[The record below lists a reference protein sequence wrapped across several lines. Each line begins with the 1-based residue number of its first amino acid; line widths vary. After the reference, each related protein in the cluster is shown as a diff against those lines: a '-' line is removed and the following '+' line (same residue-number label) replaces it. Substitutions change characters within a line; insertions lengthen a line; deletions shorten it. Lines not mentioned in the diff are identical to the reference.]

1 MKKPLTHLILAGGIF
16 HDFAASS
23 EALATLLAPLGIES
37 RIEWDLEAGLAGL
50 AESPVD
56 LLSINALRWQMIGE
70 KYDPYRD
77 TEAFTPSQSA
87 RSALQHYLTTG
98 GALLGLHTASICFS
112 DWPEW
117 QSLLGGRW
125 VWGSSWHPAPE
136 PVTITIEPNTALSH
150 LPAFTVHDE
159 LYSDLELNP
168 DTTVLATGVSHAMV
182 TPQPVIWQHQVGQGR
197 VVYDAL
203 GHDSAS
209 LNHPT
214 HARLLQD
221 AARWVLHGSKPS

>member
-1 MKKPLTHLILAGGIF
+1 
-16 HDFAASS
+16 
-23 EALATLLAPLGIES
+23 
-37 RIEWDLEAGLAGL
+37 
-50 AESPVD
+50 VD
-56 LLSINALRWQMIGE
+56 LLSINALRWEMIGE

-77 TEAFTPSQSA
+77 TEAFTPSPSA
-87 RSALQHYLTTG
+87 RSALQHYLTRG

-136 PVTITIEPNTALSH
+136 PVTITIEPDTVLSH

-159 LYSDLELNP
+159 LYSDLALEP

-182 TPQPVIWQHQVGQGR
+182 TPQPVIWQREVGQGR

-203 GHDSAS
+203 GHDRAS

-214 HARLLQD
+214 HAQLLRD
-221 AARWVLHGSKPS
+221 AAQWALYGENPS

>member
-1 MKKPLTHLILAGGIF
+1 MKKPLTQLILAGGIF

-23 EALATLLAPLGIES
+23 EALSTVLAPLGIES

-56 LLSINALRWQMIGE
+56 LLSINALRWEMIGE

-112 DWPEW
+112 DWSEW

-159 LYSDLELNP
+159 LYSDLALDP
-168 DTTVLATGVSHAMV
+168 DTVVLATGVSSAMV

-221 AARWVLHGSKPS
+221 AARWVLHGNKPS